1 MPVTLVDV
9 PVMTP
14 PTVEAAVTTPV
25 TLTLVPIWFVALMF
39 PLEIFPLVM
48 FPDADI
54 KPVVVK
60 FDPTTLPTALNCPPE
75 EKVAINVEAIPPL

>member
-1 MPVTLVDV
+1 
-9 PVMTP
+9 
-14 PTVEAAVTTPV
+14 
-25 TLTLVPIWFVALMF
+25 MF